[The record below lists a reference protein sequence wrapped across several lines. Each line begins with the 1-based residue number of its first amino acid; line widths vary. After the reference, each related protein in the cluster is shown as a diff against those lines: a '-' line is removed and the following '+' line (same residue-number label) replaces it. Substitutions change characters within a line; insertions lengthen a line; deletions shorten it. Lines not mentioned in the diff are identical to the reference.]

1 MYSFSLK
8 KQRMKTIKFYATT
21 TAIALCAATITSC
34 SPDEDITPDDTQYHG
49 EVTVYDQVKYLQNN
63 IVEVDSL
70 GNFEQRVNGAPLN
83 PADTTELYI
92 GVEDLAAAAEM
103 FQGWL
108 SPDTEVNL
116 SAPSTIDMET
126 GLKDENGQLQETV
139 YFKVVDEAP
148 TLAEVTFAKGTVMKH
163 VSKIIF
169 IKDSAW
175 PENDESKY
183 LIGDIPKILQPDAT
197 YLPYVCIREAKKGVS
212 GLLMFISHYDIMYY
226 RKYNASLSLAKEASK
241 ILRTDWDMYVAFFK
255 DAGRGE
261 LKKDTF
267 YWTNERDY
275 YWLIKVDKN
284 YAINLSNGDVDWW
297 DHFWGNKKLR
307 FIEIE
312 TF

>member
-1 MYSFSLK
+1 
-8 KQRMKTIKFYATT
+8 MKIVKFCATMM
-21 TAIALCAATITSC
+21 AVALCAATITSC

-83 PADTTELYI
+83 PVDTTELYI
-92 GVEDLAAAAEM
+92 GVANLSDAAEM

-116 SAPSTIDMET
+116 SAPSTIDMEA
-126 GLKDENGQLQETV
+126 GLKDENGQQQETV

-175 PENDESKY
+175 PENDESRWM
-183 LIGDIPKILQPDAT
+183 IGDFQYDNT
-197 YLPYVCIREAKKGVS
+197 YSEGKHNWVCIRESKMGVS
-212 GLLMFISHYDIMYY
+212 GLFLYISCKKGLWGV
-226 RKYNASLSLAKEASK
+226 RKSHNFSSPSTAKEASE
-241 ILRTDWDMYVAFFK
+241 ILRKDWDMYVAFFDEAGGGKLEK
-255 DAGRGE
+255 DE
-261 LKKDTF
+261 
-267 YWTNERDY
+267 Y
-275 YWLIKVDKN
+275 YWIDDWSFGGI
-284 YAINLSNGDVDWW
+284 YSIRLSDGVIDWW
-297 DHFWGNKKLR
+297 EIVFKSPKHS
-307 FIEIE
+307 FIQTK

>member
-1 MYSFSLK
+1 
-8 KQRMKTIKFYATT
+8 MKTIKSYA
-21 TAIALCAATITSC
+21 AVMVVALCATILTSC

-49 EVTVYDQVKYLQNN
+49 EVTVYNQVEYLQNN

-92 GVEDLAAAAEM
+92 GVANLSDAAEM
-103 FQGWL
+103 FQSWL

-116 SAPSTIDMET
+116 SAPSTIDMEA
-126 GLKDENGQLQETV
+126 GLKDENGQQQETV

-169 IKDSAW
+169 IKESAW

-183 LIGDIPKILQPDAT
+183 LIGDKT
-197 YLPYVCIREAKKGVS
+197 SGPYVCIREAKNGIC
-212 GLLMFISHYDIMYY
+212 GLLMYISKTRYNSPNYD
-226 RKYNASLSLAKEASK
+226 NASLSLAKEASK
-241 ILRTDWDMYVAFFK
+241 ILRKDWDMYVEFFK
-255 DAGRGE
+255 DDYIGE
-261 LKKDTF
+261 LEKNTY
-267 YWTNERDY
+267 YWTEKSKYVGYTVR
-275 YWLIKVDKN
+275 W
-284 YAINLSNGDVDWW
+284 YAIDLSNEKDEWFDGI
-297 DHFWGNKKLR
+297 WGKVRSFPALK
-307 FIEIE
+307 IE

>member
-1 MYSFSLK
+1 
-8 KQRMKTIKFYATT
+8 MKTIKSYA
-21 TAIALCAATITSC
+21 AVMVVALCATILTSC

-49 EVTVYDQVKYLQNN
+49 EVTVYNQVEYLQNN

-92 GVEDLAAAAEM
+92 GVANLSDAAEM
-103 FQGWL
+103 FQSWL

-116 SAPSTIDMET
+116 SAPSTIDMEA
-126 GLKDENGQLQETV
+126 GLKDENGQQQETV

-175 PENDESKY
+175 PENDESKW
-183 LIGDIPKILQPDAT
+183 LIGDFLYDYTFKGGRKNCKEDKHNW
-197 YLPYVCIREAKKGVS
+197 VCIRESKKGVS
-212 GLLMFISHYDIMYY
+212 GMFLYISCKKDYWGEQSSF
-226 RKYNASLSLAKEASK
+226 NFASQSTAEEASE
-241 ILRTDWDMYVAFFK
+241 ILRKDWDMYVSFF
-255 DAGRGE
+255 DEAGAGKLE
-261 LKKDTF
+261 ED
-267 YWTNERDY
+267 EY
-275 YWLIKVDKN
+275 YW
-284 YAINLSNGDVDWW
+284 INRTKFPGIYSIRFSDGDVDWW
-297 DHFWGNKKLR
+297 DIVFKSPKHS
-307 FIEIE
+307 FIQIK

>member
-1 MYSFSLK
+1 
-8 KQRMKTIKFYATT
+8 MKTVKFYATMM
-21 TAIALCAATITSC
+21 AVALCATILTSC
-34 SPDEDITPDDTQYHG
+34 SPDEDITPEETLYQG
-49 EVTVYDQVKYLQNN
+49 RVTVYNQVRFLQNN

-70 GNFEQRVNGAPLN
+70 GNFVQRVNGAPLN

-92 GVEDLAAAAEM
+92 GVANLSDAAEM

-169 IKDSAW
+169 IKESAW

-183 LIGDIPKILQPDAT
+183 LIGDKTWGRA
-197 YLPYVCIREAKKGVS
+197 VCIREAKKGVS
-212 GLLMFISHYDIMYY
+212 GLLLYISRFTTDQTKDTY
-226 RKYNASLSLAKEASK
+226 ASMSLAKEA
-241 ILRTDWDMYVAFFK
+241 
-255 DAGRGE
+255 
-261 LKKDTF
+261 
-267 YWTNERDY
+267 
-275 YWLIKVDKN
+275 
-284 YAINLSNGDVDWW
+284 
-297 DHFWGNKKLR
+297 
-307 FIEIE
+307 
-312 TF
+312 

>member
-1 MYSFSLK
+1 
-8 KQRMKTIKFYATT
+8 MKTVKFYA
-21 TAIALCAATITSC
+21 AMMAVALCATILTSC
-34 SPDEDITPDDTQYHG
+34 SPDEDITPEETLYQG
-49 EVTVYDQVKYLQNN
+49 RVTVYNQVRFLQNN

-70 GNFEQRVNGAPLN
+70 DNFVQRVNGAPLN

-92 GVEDLAAAAEM
+92 GVANLSDAAEM

-116 SAPSTIDMET
+116 SAPSTIDMEA

-169 IKDSAW
+169 IKESAW

-183 LIGDIPKILQPDAT
+183 LIGDKTSGRA
-197 YLPYVCIREAKKGVS
+197 VCIREAKKGVS
-212 GLLMFISHYDIMYY
+212 GLLLYISRFTTDMT
-226 RKYNASLSLAKEASK
+226 NATYASMSLAKEASK
-241 ILRTDWDMYVAFFK
+241 ILRADWDMYVSFF
-255 DAGRGE
+255 DAAGAGK
-261 LKKDTF
+261 LTKNTF
-267 YWTNERDY
+267 YYTNESTF
-275 YWLIKVDKN
+275 LLFVTKQ
-284 YAINLSNGDVDWW
+284 YAIDLSAEDKTDWW
-297 DHFWGNKKLR
+297 DIDWCKKYLHW
-307 FIEIE
+307 IEIE

>member
-1 MYSFSLK
+1 
-8 KQRMKTIKFYATT
+8 MKTIKFYATT

-83 PADTTELYI
+83 PVDTTELYI
-92 GVEDLAAAAEM
+92 GVANLSDAAEM

-116 SAPSTIDMET
+116 SAPSTIDMEA
-126 GLKDENGQLQETV
+126 GLKDENGQQQETV

-175 PENDESKY
+175 PENDESPW
-183 LIGDIPKILQPDAT
+183 LIGDTQSYKTFEDGVRNW
-197 YLPYVCIREAKKGVS
+197 VCIRESKNGVS
-212 GLLMFISHYDIMYY
+212 GLFLYISNSTGYY
-226 RKYNASLSLAKEASK
+226 GQYYIKNFASVSTAKEVSK
-241 ILRTDWDMYVAFFK
+241 ILRKDWDMYVAFF
-255 DAGRGE
+255 DEVGAGE
-261 LKKDTF
+261 LNKG
-267 YWTNERDY
+267 DY
-275 YWLIKVDKN
+275 YWINDWHFPGI
-284 YAINLSNGDVDWW
+284 YAIRLSDGDIDWF
-297 DHFWGNKKLR
+297 DIIFHSPYKRYIQTK
-307 FIEIE
+307 

>member
-1 MYSFSLK
+1 
-8 KQRMKTIKFYATT
+8 MKTVKFYATMM
-21 TAIALCAATITSC
+21 AVALCATTITSC
-34 SPDEDITPDDTQYHG
+34 SPDEDITPEEPQYHG
-49 EVTVYDQVKYLQNN
+49 EVTAYSQVKYLQNN

-92 GVEDLAAAAEM
+92 GVDDLAAAAEM

-116 SAPSTIDMET
+116 SAPSTIDMEA
-126 GLKDENGQLQETV
+126 GLKDESGQLQETV

-169 IKDSAW
+169 IKESAW

-183 LIGDIPKILQPDAT
+183 LIGDILYDYPWWSSGNR
-197 YLPYVCIREAKKGVS
+197 YNMVCIRESKKGVS
-212 GLLMFISHYDIMYY
+212 GLFLYIDDSTIGMSRMWEGRF
-226 RKYNASLSLAKEASK
+226 ASRSLAQEASK
-241 ILRTDWDMYVAFFK
+241 ILMKDWDMFVAFF
-255 DAGRGE
+255 DEAGEGK
-261 LKKDTF
+261 LKKGQ
-267 YWTNERDY
+267 Y
-275 YWLIKVDKN
+275 YWYDEWFLTGHYAIRLSDNHIEWWDILIKSPE
-284 YAINLSNGDVDWW
+284 YYPIAI
-297 DHFWGNKKLR
+297 K
-307 FIEIE
+307 

>member
-1 MYSFSLK
+1 
-8 KQRMKTIKFYATT
+8 MKTVKFYATMM
-21 TAIALCAATITSC
+21 AVALCATILTSC
-34 SPDEDITPDDTQYHG
+34 SPDEDITPEETLYQG
-49 EVTVYDQVKYLQNN
+49 RVTVYNQVRFLQNN

-70 GNFEQRVNGAPLN
+70 GNFVQRVNGAPLN

-92 GVEDLAAAAEM
+92 GVANLSDAAEM

-169 IKDSAW
+169 IKESAW

-183 LIGDIPKILQPDAT
+183 LIGDKTWGRA
-197 YLPYVCIREAKKGVS
+197 VCIREAKKGVS
-212 GLLMFISHYDIMYY
+212 GLLLYISRFTTDQTKDTY
-226 RKYNASLSLAKEASK
+226 ASMSLAKEASK
-241 ILRTDWDMYVAFFK
+241 ILRADWDMYVSFFE
-255 DAGRGE
+255 DAGAGK
-261 LKKDTF
+261 LTKNTF
-267 YWTNERDY
+267 YYTNESTF
-275 YWLIKVDKN
+275 LLFVTKH
-284 YAINLSNGDVDWW
+284 YAIDLSAEDKTDWW
-297 DHFWGNKKLR
+297 DIDWCRKSLHW
-307 FIEIE
+307 IEIE